1 MITIW
6 QVMVERELALA
17 LERRCGGG
25 EHCCRFLFCS
35 WHDNDDDGDGDGDD
49 DGDDDGDHDDDD
61 GDDGT
66 FHGRKRSWREA
77 MSAA

>member
-35 WHDNDDDGDGDGDD
+35 WHDHDDDGDGDD
-49 DGDDDGDHDDDD
+49 DGVISTADV
-61 GDDGT
+61 
-66 FHGRKRSWREA
+66 S
-77 MSAA
+77 

>member
-35 WHDNDDDGDGDGDD
+35 WHDHDGDGDGD
-49 DGDDDGDHDDDD
+49 GAGQVEMLIVMIQ
-61 GDDGT
+61 
-66 FHGRKRSWREA
+66 RRSMRVW
-77 MSAA
+77 